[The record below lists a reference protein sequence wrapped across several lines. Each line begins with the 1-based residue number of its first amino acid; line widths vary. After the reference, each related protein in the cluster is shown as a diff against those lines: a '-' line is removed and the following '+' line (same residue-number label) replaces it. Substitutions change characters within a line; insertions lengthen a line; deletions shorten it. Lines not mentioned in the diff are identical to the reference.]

1 MLLRRFAITSAVLLG
16 AAVVSSPA
24 FADTV
29 NLSGSVADTS
39 TVTSTA
45 TPGASALS
53 LGGEGTAAAD
63 TVAQVADLA
72 LESNSSDG
80 VTLTAAADGL
90 LTNGT
95 DSLAYQVLIVAD
107 GAAAPVAT
115 DFSADNDSKNVT
127 DFTSGAAA
135 RDLYIEYDAP
145 DLLDPGTYTSSITVT
160 VTDN

>member
-1 MLLRRFAITSAVLLG
+1 MLLRRFAITSTVLLG
-16 AAVVSSPA
+16 AAVISSPA

-45 TPGASALS
+45 TAGASALS

-80 VTLTAAADGL
+80 VTLTATADGAL
-90 LTNGT
+90 SNGV
-95 DSLAYQVLIVAD
+95 DSVTYQVLIVAD
-107 GAAAPVAT
+107 GATTPIAG
-115 DFSADNDSKNVT
+115 DFTANNDSDNVT

-145 DLLDPGTYTSSITVT
+145 ALLDPGTYTSSITVT